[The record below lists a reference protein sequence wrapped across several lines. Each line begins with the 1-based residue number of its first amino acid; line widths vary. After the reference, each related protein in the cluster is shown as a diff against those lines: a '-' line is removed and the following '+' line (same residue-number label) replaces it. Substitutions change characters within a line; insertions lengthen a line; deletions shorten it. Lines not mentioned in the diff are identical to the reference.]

1 VRAADTDNGAAEAA
15 CSSATLI
22 KALPAVHSSVCGR
35 RGSILGWIELFAVAF
50 SLSLDAF
57 AVATVAGITLGTPSR
72 RQRFRLSF
80 HFGMFQ
86 ALMLAA
92 GWFVGSAVAR
102 LLHGLD
108 AWVAFALLALVG
120 GNIIRNAFRGEKEE
134 RRKIDPT
141 RGWDLIFLSVGTS
154 LDALAVGISLAMVNE
169 LIFRSA
175 LVVGMVSY
183 GMTLLGMGI
192 GQRIGTI
199 WGRRAELLG
208 GVVLILI
215 GLNILRPALRGIH
228 F

>member
-1 VRAADTDNGAAEAA
+1 M
-15 CSSATLI
+15 
-22 KALPAVHSSVCGR
+22 
-35 RGSILGWIELFAVAF
+35 GWIELFAVAF

-57 AVATVAGITLGTPSR
+57 AVATVAGITLGTPSQ

-92 GWFVGSAVAR
+92 GWFLGSVVAR

-120 GNIIRNAFRGEKEE
+120 GNILRNAFRGEEEE
-134 RRKIDPT
+134 RRQIDPT

-154 LDALAVGISLAMVNE
+154 LDALAVGISLAMVNTQ
-169 LIFRSA
+169 IFRSA
-175 LVVGMVSY
+175 LVVGLVSY

-199 WGRRAELLG
+199 WGRRAELFG

-215 GLNILRPALRGIH
+215 GLNILRPALRALG
-228 F
+228 FSLGF

>member
-1 VRAADTDNGAAEAA
+1 
-15 CSSATLI
+15 
-22 KALPAVHSSVCGR
+22 
-35 RGSILGWIELFAVAF
+35 LGWIELFVVAF

-92 GWFVGSAVAR
+92 GWFVGSAVAL

-120 GNIIRNAFRGEKEE
+120 GNIVRNAFRPEEEE
-134 RRKIDPT
+134 RHRIDPT

-154 LDALAVGISLAMVNE
+154 LDALAVGISLAMVNTQ
-169 LIFRSA
+169 IFRSA
-175 LVVGMVSY
+175 LVVGLVSY

-192 GQRIGTI
+192 GQRIGI
-199 WGRRAELLG
+199 LWGRRAELFG

-215 GLNILRPALRGIH
+215 GLNVLRPALRALGISRG

>member
-1 VRAADTDNGAAEAA
+1 M
-15 CSSATLI
+15 
-22 KALPAVHSSVCGR
+22 
-35 RGSILGWIELFAVAF
+35 GWIEFFAVAF

-57 AVATVAGITLGTPSR
+57 AVATIAGITLGTPSR

-92 GWFVGSAVAR
+92 GWFVGSAVVR

-120 GNIIRNAFRGEKEE
+120 GNILRNAFRGEEEE

-141 RGWDLIFLSVGTS
+141 RGWDLVFLSVGTS
-154 LDALAVGISLAMVNE
+154 LDALAVGISLAMVNTQ
-169 LIFRSA
+169 IFRSA
-175 LVVGMVSY
+175 LVVGLVSY

-192 GQRIGTI
+192 GQRIGI
-199 WGRRAELLG
+199 LWGLRAELFG

-215 GLNILRPALRGIH
+215 GLSILRPALRALSFTFG